1 MPKEKGKHLDFDDR
15 CEIEEMLKDGAS
27 FRHMAKK
34 LNVSATTISNEVKAN
49 RTFSAPKAI
58 TSHAQ
63 TRCSRYGECRIVM
76 LCDRC
81 TSKAAS
87 CKRCGKIRCYD
98 ICKEYT
104 QFRCSRLER
113 APFVCVRCP
122 KRRMCCHAKARY
134 IASKAQR
141 KHDRRLSAA
150 HSGVAFEEARL
161 SPMVKTV
168 RRLLSQGQS
177 LEAIWCVHGDEFPV
191 CVRTFYNYME
201 RGIMGLA
208 NMELPR
214 KVRYAPRKKRGE
226 DSPKMSLEGRTYAD
240 WLELPEEMR
249 LRTVQVDCVEG
260 LRRNSKAILSLHFVR
275 LFFQIHVLLESKTQ
289 ACVKGAL
296 DALEEYCEGAFAD
309 VFPVIL
315 GDRGSEFLDFGK
327 IETGM
332 DGARR
337 TSMFYC
343 DPVKPGQKG
352 AAEKNHVE
360 LRKILPKGTDFDA
373 LAFADVSLA
382 CSHVNSYVR
391 PGQGAAPIALAS
403 LALPRNLLESLGI
416 EAVPPDDVIMKP
428 SLLGL

>member
-1 MPKEKGKHLDFDDR
+1 MPQAGTCPIRVRPLPETTHVLPCEGEIHRIEGPGKTR
-15 CEIEEMLKDGAS
+15 Q
-27 FRHMAKK
+27 
-34 LNVSATTISNEVKAN
+34 AT
-49 RTFSAPKAI
+49 
-58 TSHAQ
+58 Q
-63 TRCSRYGECRIVM
+63 
-76 LCDRC
+76 
-81 TSKAAS
+81 
-87 CKRCGKIRCYD
+87 
-98 ICKEYT
+98 
-104 QFRCSRLER
+104 
-113 APFVCVRCP
+113 
-122 KRRMCCHAKARY
+122 RRP
-134 IASKAQR
+134 QR
-141 KHDRRLSAA
+141 RRLRGGQALSHGKDREAA
-150 HSGVAFEEARL
+150 ALPRAE
-161 SPMVKTV
+161 
-168 RRLLSQGQS
+168 
-177 LEAIWCVHGDEFPV
+177 LEAIWCVHKDEFPV
-191 CVRTFYNYME
+191 CVRTFYNYMG
-201 RGIMGLA
+201 RGIVGLA
-208 NMELPR
+208 SMELPR
-214 KVRYAPRKKRGE
+214 KVRYAPRKKRRE

-240 WLELPEEMR
+240 WPELPEEMR

-260 LRRNSKAILSLHFVR
+260 LRRNSKAMLSLHFVR
-275 LFFQIHVLLESKTQ
+275 LFLQIHVLLESKTQ

-382 CSHVNSYVR
+382 CSHANSYVR